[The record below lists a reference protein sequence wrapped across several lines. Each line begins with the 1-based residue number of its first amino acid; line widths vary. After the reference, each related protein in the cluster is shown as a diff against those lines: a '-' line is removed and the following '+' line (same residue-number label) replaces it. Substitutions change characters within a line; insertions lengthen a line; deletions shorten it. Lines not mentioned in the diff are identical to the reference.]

1 LNPLSGKAHESL
13 CYAGAKRQNPESR
26 SQESEEKKSRIKTV
40 SAYHSGFWILAPE
53 FCFTLMREINS
64 IEIKDEAHVGTARRS
79 VHRFASGLGFDE
91 TALSEIDIV
100 VQEIG
105 TNAARY
111 ATAGGW
117 LHYTTTLG
125 TATGIELFYWDA
137 GPGIYDLDR
146 AIRDGVSTSGSLGAG
161 LGAIRRLMDEFDV
174 YSTLPTTSRLSH
186 AARRTSHGTVML
198 TRKWLKKDGDETP
211 GSEDARRYGV
221 WSRPHPGEDKNGDAY
236 FISARGR
243 QTLLAVID
251 GLGHGP
257 GAKQAADVAV
267 DQLDDWLGEPLDEV
281 LPALHNALR
290 STRGAVIGAAIID
303 RAAGRFHYS
312 GVGNVM
318 VRVYGAP
325 EHTSPVSANGTLGAR
340 LGQLRVWTY
349 PWTEGATL
357 IMASDGV
364 SASWDIE
371 SYPGL
376 LQRTPQLLA
385 GILMR
390 DYGRNADDATVL
402 VAR

>member
-1 LNPLSGKAHESL
+1 M
-13 CYAGAKRQNPESR
+13 R
-26 SQESEEKKSRIKTV
+26 SI
-40 SAYHSGFWILAPE
+40 HS
-53 FCFTLMREINS
+53 T
-64 IEIKDEAHVGTARRS
+64 EIKDEAHVGMARRA

-91 TALSEIDIV
+91 TALSELDIV

-125 TATGIELFYWDA
+125 ANPGIELCYWDA
-137 GPGIYDLDR
+137 GPGIDDLDR

-174 YSTLPTTSRLSH
+174 YSTRRSTARLSL
-186 AARRTSHGTVML
+186 APRRTSHGTVML
-198 TRKWLKKDGDETP
+198 TRKWLNKESTDAPDNGD
-211 GSEDARRYGV
+211 AQRFGV
-221 WSRPHPGEDKNGDAY
+221 WSRPHPGEELNGDAY
-236 FISARGR
+236 FIRNRGGR
-243 QTLLAVID
+243 TLLAVID
-251 GLGHGP
+251 GLGHGA
-257 GAKQAADVAV
+257 GAKEASDVAI
-267 DQLDDWLGEPLDEV
+267 DQLDDWMGESLNEV
-281 LPALHNALR
+281 LPAMHNALR

-303 RAAGRFHYS
+303 KMAGRFHYS

-318 VRVYGAP
+318 VRVYNAP
-325 EHTSPVSANGTLGAR
+325 EHTTPLSANGTLGAR

-349 PWTEGATL
+349 PWAEGTTL
-357 IMASDGV
+357 IMASDGL

-376 LQRTPQLLA
+376 LNRTPQLLA
-385 GILMR
+385 CILMR

>member
-1 LNPLSGKAHESL
+1 
-13 CYAGAKRQNPESR
+13 
-26 SQESEEKKSRIKTV
+26 
-40 SAYHSGFWILAPE
+40 
-53 FCFTLMREINS
+53 MREIYS
-64 IEIKDEAHVGTARRS
+64 IEIKDEAQVGMARRA
-79 VHRFASGLGFDE
+79 VNRFASTIGFNE
-91 TALSEIDIV
+91 TDLAELDIV

-111 ATAGGW
+111 ALSGGW
-117 LHYTTTLG
+117 LHYTTPLG
-125 TATGIELFYWDA
+125 DAPGVELIYWDT

-174 YSTLPTTSRLSH
+174 YSTLPSTARLSL
-186 AARRTSHGTVML
+186 AQQRRTSHGTVML
-198 TRKWLKKDGDETP
+198 TRKWLNKIAEETP
-211 GSEDARRYGV
+211 GNVESRRFGV
-221 WSRPHPGEDKNGDAY
+221 WSRPHPGEQKNGDAY
-236 FISARGR
+236 YISERGR
-243 QTLLAVID
+243 LTLLAVID

-257 GAKQAADVAV
+257 GAKDAADAAI
-267 DQLDDWLGEPLDEV
+267 DQLDEWAGEPLDEV
-281 LPALHNALR
+281 LSQLHNALR
-290 STRGAVIGAAIID
+290 STRGAVIGAAVID
-303 RAAGRFHYS
+303 NRAGRFHYS

-318 VRVYGAP
+318 VRVYGTP
-325 EHTSPVSANGTLGAR
+325 EHTTPVSANGTLGAR

-349 PWTEGATL
+349 PWIEGATL

-376 LQRTPQLLA
+376 LQRSPQLIA
-385 GILMR
+385 GVLMR

>member
-1 LNPLSGKAHESL
+1 
-13 CYAGAKRQNPESR
+13 
-26 SQESEEKKSRIKTV
+26 
-40 SAYHSGFWILAPE
+40 
-53 FCFTLMREINS
+53 MREIRS
-64 IEIKDEAHVGTARRS
+64 IEIKDEAHVGTARRA
-79 VHRFASGLGFDE
+79 VHRFASGLDFDE

-111 ATAGGW
+111 ATGGGW

-125 TATGIELFYWDA
+125 ESSGIELFYWDA

-174 YSTLPTTSRLSH
+174 YSTLPTTSRLSRTQ
-186 AARRTSHGTVML
+186 RRTSHGTVML
-198 TRKWLKKDGDETP
+198 TRKWLNKPDDETP
-211 GSEDARRYGV
+211 GSEEARRYGV

-236 FISARGR
+236 FMQTRGHL
-243 QTLLAVID
+243 TLLAVID

-257 GAKQAADVAV
+257 GAKEASDVAI
-267 DQLDDWLGEPLDEV
+267 DQLDEWMGEPLDEV
-281 LPALHNALR
+281 LPALHNVLR

-303 RAAGRFHYS
+303 RNAGRFHYS

-325 EHTSPVSANGTLGAR
+325 EHTTPLSANGTLGAR
-340 LGQLRVWTY
+340 LGSLRVWSY
-349 PWTEGATL
+349 PWAEGATL

-376 LQRTPQLLA
+376 LQRTPQILA

>member
-1 LNPLSGKAHESL
+1 
-13 CYAGAKRQNPESR
+13 
-26 SQESEEKKSRIKTV
+26 
-40 SAYHSGFWILAPE
+40 
-53 FCFTLMREINS
+53 MREIYS
-64 IEIKDEAHVGTARRS
+64 IEIKDEAHVGTARRA
-79 VHRFASGLGFDE
+79 VHRFAGNLGFDE

-111 ATAGGW
+111 ATTGGW
-117 LHYTTTLG
+117 LHYTTPLG
-125 TATGIELFYWDA
+125 EATGVELFYWDS

-198 TRKWLKKDGDETP
+198 TRKWLNKEGDEP
-211 GSEDARRYGV
+211 LGSEEARRYGV

-236 FISARGR
+236 FIRTRGR
-243 QTLLAVID
+243 LTLLAVID

-257 GAKQAADVAV
+257 GAKAAADTAI
-267 DQLDDWLGEPLDEV
+267 DQLDDWMGEPLEEV
-281 LPALHNALR
+281 LPSLHNALR

-303 RAAGRFHYS
+303 KTTARFHYS

-318 VRVYGAP
+318 VRVFNAP
-325 EHTSPVSANGTLGAR
+325 AHTSPVSANGTLGAR

-349 PWTEGATL
+349 PWMEGATL

-376 LQRTPQLLA
+376 LQRSPQLLA

>member
-1 LNPLSGKAHESL
+1 
-13 CYAGAKRQNPESR
+13 
-26 SQESEEKKSRIKTV
+26 
-40 SAYHSGFWILAPE
+40 
-53 FCFTLMREINS
+53 MREIYS

-79 VHRFASGLGFDE
+79 VHRFASNLGFDE
-91 TALSEIDIV
+91 TALSELDIV

-111 ATAGGW
+111 ANAGGW
-117 LHYTTTLG
+117 LHYTTPLG
-125 TATGIELFYWDA
+125 TAAGIELFYWDS

-174 YSTLPTTSRLSH
+174 YSTLPITTRLSY

-198 TRKWLKKDGDETP
+198 TRKWVDKERETTQA
-211 GSEDARRYGV
+211 SEEAHRYGV
-221 WSRPHPGEDKNGDAY
+221 WSRPHPGEEKNGDAY
-236 FISARGR
+236 FIGARGR

-257 GAKQAADVAV
+257 GAKAAADVV
-267 DQLDDWLGEPLDEV
+267 IEQLDDWMGEPLDEV

-303 RAAGRFHYS
+303 KASGQFHYS

-325 EHTSPVSANGTLGAR
+325 EHTTPLSANGTLGAR

-349 PWTEGATL
+349 PWAEGATL

-371 SYPGL
+371 SYPGI
-376 LQRTPQLLA
+376 LQRTPQILA
-385 GILMR
+385 GVLMR

>member
-1 LNPLSGKAHESL
+1 
-13 CYAGAKRQNPESR
+13 
-26 SQESEEKKSRIKTV
+26 
-40 SAYHSGFWILAPE
+40 
-53 FCFTLMREINS
+53 MREIHS
-64 IEIKDEAHVGTARRS
+64 VEIKDEAHVGTARRA
-79 VHRFASGLGFDE
+79 VHRFASNLDFDE

-117 LHYTTTLG
+117 LHYTTPLG

-174 YSTLPTTSRLSH
+174 YSTRRSTSHLKLSQ
-186 AARRTSHGTVML
+186 RRTFHGTAL
-198 TRKWLKKDGDETP
+198 LARKWLRGVGEEVAGRDE
-211 GSEDARRYGV
+211 ARRFGV

-236 FISARGR
+236 FIQTRNDR
-243 QTLLAVID
+243 TLLAVID

-257 GAKQAADVAV
+257 GAKEAADVAL
-267 DQLDDWLGEPLDEV
+267 DQLEEWMGESLDEV

-290 STRGAVIGAAIID
+290 STRGAVIGVAIID
-303 RAAGRFHYS
+303 KTAERFHYS
-312 GVGNVM
+312 GVGNVL
-318 VRVYGAP
+318 VRVFNAP
-325 EHTSPVSANGTLGAR
+325 EHTTPISANGTLGAR
-340 LGQLRVWTY
+340 LGQLRVWTF
-349 PWTEGATL
+349 PWAEGATL
-357 IMASDGV
+357 VMASDGV

-376 LQRTPQLLA
+376 LQHTPQLLA
-385 GILMR
+385 GVLMR
-390 DYGRNADDATVL
+390 DYSRNADDATVL

>member
-1 LNPLSGKAHESL
+1 M
-13 CYAGAKRQNPESR
+13 
-26 SQESEEKKSRIKTV
+26 
-40 SAYHSGFWILAPE
+40 HS
-53 FCFTLMREINS
+53 
-64 IEIKDEAHVGTARRS
+64 
-79 VHRFASGLGFDE
+79 FASDLGFDE
-91 TALSEIDIV
+91 TELAQLDIV

-125 TATGIELFYWDA
+125 AGVGIELFYWDA

-174 YSTLPTTSRLSH
+174 YSTLRTTTRLSLSQL
-186 AARRTSHGTVML
+186 RRTFHGTAML
-198 TRKWLKKDGDETP
+198 ARKWLNTEHDETP
-211 GSEDARRYGV
+211 GSVQTRRYGV
-221 WSRPHPGEDKNGDAY
+221 WSRPHPGEEANGDAY
-236 FISARGR
+236 FISEQGER
-243 QTLLAVID
+243 TLLAVID

-257 GAKQAADVAV
+257 GAKQAANVAI
-267 DQLDDWLGEPLDEV
+267 DQLEEWTDEPLDEV
-281 LPALHNALR
+281 LRGLHDALR
-290 STRGAVIGAAIID
+290 STRGAVIGAVIID
-303 RAAGRFHYS
+303 RTSGRFHYA
-312 GVGNVM
+312 GVGNIM

-325 EHTSPVSANGTLGAR
+325 EPASPISANGTLGAR
-340 LGQLRVWTY
+340 LGQVRVWTY
-349 PWTEGATL
+349 PWAEGATL

-364 SASWDIE
+364 SASWDME

-376 LQRTPQLLA
+376 IKQSPQLLA

-390 DYGRNADDATVL
+390 DYGRDTDDATVL